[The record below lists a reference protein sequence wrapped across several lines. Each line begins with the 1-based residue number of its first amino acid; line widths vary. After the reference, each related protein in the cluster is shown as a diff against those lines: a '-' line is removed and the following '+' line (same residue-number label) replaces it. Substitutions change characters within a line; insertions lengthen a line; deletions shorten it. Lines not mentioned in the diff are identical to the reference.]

1 MAAFIATVMFLNML
15 SLIKLRENSRGSTVF
30 PQFFLGF
37 FHQIVNKSISEY
49 KK

>member
-1 MAAFIATVMFLNML
+1 MFLNML
-15 SLIKLRENSRGSTVF
+15 SIIKLRGNSRGSTVF